1 MLLNK
6 YPILNYAT
14 LERTDKHS
22 ISAYDGTIRVYRF
35 SKPVALT
42 DAELQQ
48 FKEMWEDYLVLYTLE
63 ATDTYLLPMLGLT
76 LEVNEIAMLEED
88 LEADFA
94 LPLRLK
100 DLL

>member
-6 YPILNYAT
+6 YTILNYAT
-14 LERTDKHS
+14 LERTGKHS
-22 ISAYDGTIRVYRF
+22 ISAYDGIIRVYCF
-35 SKPVALT
+35 SLPITLT
-42 DAELQQ
+42 DEELQQ
-48 FKEMWEDYLVLYTLE
+48 FKELWEDYMVLYTLE
-63 ATDTYLLPMLGLT
+63 ASDTYLLPMLGLT

-100 DLL
+100 DLF